1 MALFPA
7 PVLTAPIARNKRYG
21 LLTAANGPIDL
32 PDRGQASGI
41 VYEPVTCGVTRSYP
55 IECPAGTTPPD
66 KVFDPA
72 DDIVEADA
80 FLVYATYQCGPAG
93 NSPAS
98 IEEKVRRRLE
108 NAEQVGAEAGFAAVL
123 AAQASPVSADD
134 PDSIRSVVGEL
145 EQWLYGSGGAGYG
158 FGGYLHAQPR
168 VAAYAANAGL
178 LIKNGNYW
186 QTALGTTWVFGGG
199 YPDDGN
205 IYITGQVT
213 VWRSP
218 DVIVPPAAQT
228 FDRRLNQ
235 YNALAER
242 AYAVAY
248 DCAAAVADFTGAGV
262 GS

>member
-7 PVLTAPIARNKRYG
+7 PVLAAPIARGKRYG

-55 IECPAGTTPPD
+55 MQCPAGTDPPD

-80 FLVYATYQCGPAG
+80 FLVYATYQCGPVG
-93 NSPAS
+93 NSPAA

-123 AAQASPVSADD
+123 AAAADPISAGE
-134 PDSIRSVVGEL
+134 PESIRSVVGEL
-145 EQWLYGSGGAGYG
+145 EQWLYGADGAGYG
-158 FGGYLHAQPR
+158 YGGFLHAPIR
-168 VAAYAANAGL
+168 VAAYAANAGML
-178 LIKNGNYW
+178 NKNGVFL

-199 YPDDGN
+199 YPDDGA

-218 DVIVPPAAQT
+218 DVIIPPAGQT

-242 AYAVAY
+242 TYAVAY
-248 DCAAAVADFTGAGV
+248 DCAAAVAEYTPPGF

>member
-1 MALFPA
+1 MAFIPA
-7 PVLTAPIARNKRYG
+7 PILAAPIARGRRYG
-21 LLTAANGPIDL
+21 LLTAANGPVDL
-32 PDRGQASGI
+32 PDRGQAAGI

-55 IECPAGTTPPD
+55 IECPADVTPPD

-72 DDIVEADA
+72 DDFVEAEA
-80 FLVYATYQCGPAG
+80 FLVYATYRCGAAG
-93 NSPAS
+93 NTAAS

-123 AAQASPVSADD
+123 AAAATPISAGE

-145 EQWLYGSGGAGYG
+145 EQWLYGADGAGYG
-158 FGGYLHAQPR
+158 FGGFLHAPIR
-168 VAAYAANAGL
+168 AAAYAAHAGL
-178 LIKNGNYW
+178 LIKQGIYW

-199 YPDDGN
+199 YPDDGS

-218 DVIVPPAAQT
+218 DLIVPPTGQT

-242 AYAVAY
+242 TYAVAY
-248 DCAAAVADFTGAGV
+248 DCAAAVADFTPAGF